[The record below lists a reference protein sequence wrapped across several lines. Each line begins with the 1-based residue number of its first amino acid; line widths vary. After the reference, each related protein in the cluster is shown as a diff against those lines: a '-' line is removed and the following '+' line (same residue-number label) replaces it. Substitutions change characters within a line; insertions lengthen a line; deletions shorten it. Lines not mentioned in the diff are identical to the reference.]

1 MKRAFIYKDEKSH
14 KFWCIDYSGYDFSV
28 NYGKSGS
35 IGKFEIKEFETEEE
49 CLKQAE
55 KLIRSKEKKGYVEDT
70 GFDFMNK
77 IYIDSEE
84 YGLHPK
90 TSHPRFTEH
99 FTEELYYDCVDEEAP
114 FGSDEGS
121 DTLDSLEETIRK
133 NPKLNFLDFPKY
145 LIEHDWGMEYIPV
158 ESLDPEVVKKLASKK
173 EMDMTQSDMVTY
185 ATAFGQIKITP
196 HFNQPMV
203 KTAPVVLTFCI
214 DLRRFTKWCEQRK
227 ATPGYNNLEW
237 FVTGSVDAL
246 LAAQTFCVAAEEKGL
261 GICYLGTTTYNPQ
274 MIIEALELPELVFPI
289 TTVTVGWPAEEPA
302 QVDRLPLE
310 AIVHEETYHD
320 YTPEDIDRLYAYKE
334 SLPENKQ
341 FIAEN
346 NKETL
351 AQVFTDVRYTKKD
364 SEAMSENLW
373 KVMKQQGF

>member
-1 MKRAFIYKDEKSH
+1 MIILFISLQKKDMM
-14 KFWCIDYSGYDFSV
+14 
-28 NYGKSGS
+28 
-35 IGKFEIKEFETEEE
+35 
-49 CLKQAE
+49 
-55 KLIRSKEKKGYVEDT
+55 DT
-70 GFDFMNK
+70 VKN
-77 IYIDSEE
+77 
-84 YGLHPK
+84 
-90 TSHPRFTEH
+90 RR
-99 FTEELYYDCVDEEAP
+99 
-114 FGSDEGS
+114 
-121 DTLDSLEETIRK
+121 TIRK
-133 NPKLNFLDFPKY
+133 YQQKDITPDLLNDLLETSFRASTMG
-145 LIEHDWGMEYIPV
+145 GMQLY
-158 ESLDPEVVKKLASKK
+158 SVVVTRDAEKK
-173 EMDMTQSDMVTY
+173 EILSP
-185 ATAFGQIKITP
+185 A

-341 FIAEN
+341 FIFEN

-351 AQVFTDVRYTKKD
+351 AQVFTDVRYKKED
-364 SEAMSENLW
+364 NEVMSENLW
-373 KVMKQQGF
+373 KVIKKGF